1 MRKHFLIA
9 AVVLLSSTLLFGA
22 ATGKVERIDKPAGS
36 PVPDSL
42 WQVLDPKGYRVLLDD
57 GSVVCEVWLRNGVPD
72 SGKKEGGDA
81 LYPELSPSALIAVIS
96 IPKPSTDYRGDALR
110 PGFYTLRYKLLPSDG
125 NHLGVAP
132 NPDFLLAIPVSADP
146 DPKAEF
152 KDQELI
158 DLSRKTTG
166 TRHPAPMNLV
176 QAGTESP
183 GVAKDDEDHWILSV
197 KLRLTSG
204 QEIPIGLV
212 VKGTAPQ

>member
-1 MRKHFLIA
+1 MRKHFLLIA
-9 AVVLLSSTLLFGA
+9 AFLLFSSVQLFA
-22 ATGKVERIDKPAGS
+22 AAGKIERIDKPASS
-36 PVPDSL
+36 PVPDTL

-57 GSVVCEVWLRNGVPD
+57 GSVVCEVWLRSGVPE

-81 LYPELSPSALIAVIS
+81 LYPELPPSALVAVIS
-96 IPKPSTDYRGDALR
+96 IPKPSTDYRGDAIH

-176 QAGTESP
+176 QSGTEVP

-197 KLRLTSG
+197 KLRLSSG
-204 QEIPIGLV
+204 QELPIGLV